1 MGKEINVFEKLSCWT
16 TPTWSTL
23 YSWSHSSPQSGKQG
37 KDVAVAWTQDSLRWK
52 HVILF
57 PMLQPRVPALTS
69 SPRWQ
74 AKGMIAA
81 LMEDLKNAGYVVHDP
96 YNLQNSARQGGNEF
110 REVKECPQCRTPVS
124 SGAKIKTLVCLTA
137 KPVCSV
143 TRRVTGW
150 SCKHMSGLAVQYGGS
165 RPREGSHTSKPPC
178 PTLAP
183 ARPVLPAI

>member
-1 MGKEINVFEKLSCWT
+1 MISFIPAEWEARKGCRWHVNSGLSEVEARH
-16 TPTWSTL
+16 SV
-23 YSWSHSSPQSGKQG
+23 SHATAP
-37 KDVAVAWTQDSLRWK
+37 
-52 HVILF
+52 
-57 PMLQPRVPALTS
+57 VPALTS
-69 SPRWQ
+69 SPHWQ
-74 AKGMIAA
+74 TKGMIAA

-110 REVKECPQCRTPVS
+110 REVKECPRCHTPVS

-150 SCKHMSGLAVQYGGS
+150 SHDHMSGLAAQNG
-165 RPREGSHTSKPPC
+165 RRRRREGSHTSKPPR

-183 ARPVLPAI
+183 ARPVLSAI